1 MGLMK
6 TYMELHLLCK
16 FELNSET
23 RIEESEAKERDRERL
38 IEYLLE
44 LLGDVN
50 ALKQTKLEGAN

>member
-6 TYMELHLLCK
+6 SYMELHLFYK
-16 FELNSET
+16 FQLTSET

-44 LLGDVN
+44 LLGNVN